1 MTDGWVNLGDRHR
14 RLHSAADERL
24 IRRAHAVAK
33 STTVIA
39 AELGAKLHVIRDN
52 LAGHPAAAS
61 YEQDR
66 VAGHTTVVD
75 DQGVPMPGTVDP
87 TGEAAIHPD
96 RAAADHAELVR
107 HVATLERHATTV
119 ADLLA
124 RYDARTP
131 TDKERREAERANKPC
146 CASHARI
153 RNEVTGGPQWEDP
166 CTKKPTDAAG
176 NLAQPMWLCTWC
188 RRQVLETGRLPTVA
202 EVADYHAGK
211 PVRRGVLDK

>member
-1 MTDGWVNLGDRHR
+1 MTDGWVNLGDRR
-14 RLHSAADERL
+14 ARLHTAADRRL
-24 IRRAHAVAK
+24 IRRAHTVAQ
-33 STTVIA
+33 TTAVIA

-75 DQGVPMPGTVDP
+75 DRGVPMPGTVDP

-119 ADLLA
+119 ADLLG

-131 TDKERREAERANKPC
+131 TDKERRDAERAHDPG
-146 CASHARI
+146 CASCARI
-153 RNEVTGGPQWEDP
+153 PHPSTGGPRWEP
-166 CTKKPTDAAG
+166 PVTTQPTDANG
-176 NLAQPMWLCTWC
+176 NLAQPQWLCWWC
-188 RRQVLETGRLPTVA
+188 RRWVLDTGRLPTVA
-202 EVADYHAGK
+202 ELADHHAGK
-211 PVRRGVLDK
+211 PVRRGTHP